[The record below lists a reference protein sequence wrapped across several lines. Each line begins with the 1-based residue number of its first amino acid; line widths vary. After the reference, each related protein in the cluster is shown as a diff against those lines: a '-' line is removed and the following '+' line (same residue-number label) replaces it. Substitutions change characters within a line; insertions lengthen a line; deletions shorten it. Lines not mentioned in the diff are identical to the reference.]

1 MHDAHP
7 HATPAPRRV
16 LVTGADGL
24 IGRAT
29 TDHLTRRGWRVTALS
44 RSWQRPVEAE
54 RVLTGDVTDQRVVA
68 EAVADVDA
76 VVHLAAI
83 PHPSIDTPRAVFT
96 NNTVGTFTVLSEA
109 GEAGV
114 RRVVTASSINA
125 FGVPM
130 NSRPVQPAYYPLDE
144 QSPVDHDD
152 AYSLSKWV
160 DEQTARMAHSRWGVD
175 VLAVRFPLVRD
186 GDALRRWS
194 QRVVDDPD
202 LGRLVR
208 EGWAYLDL
216 RDACT
221 VVEAGLSR
229 PLSGAHVVLATAA
242 DILPDRPTEELLDR
256 FAPGVPRRR
265 AFPGR
270 SGLVDLDRVRELLG
284 WEPRHSV
291 HTPAPAPS
299 DDAVAVTA

>member
-1 MHDAHP
+1 
-7 HATPAPRRV
+7 
-16 LVTGADGL
+16 
-24 IGRAT
+24 
-29 TDHLTRRGWRVTALS
+29 
-44 RSWQRPVEAE
+44 
-54 RVLTGDVTDQRVVA
+54 
-68 EAVADVDA
+68 
-76 VVHLAAI
+76 
-83 PHPSIDTPRAVFT
+83 
-96 NNTVGTFTVLSEA
+96 VLSEA
-109 GEAGV
+109 GGAGV

-130 NSRPVQPAYYPLDE
+130 NHHDVQPAYYPLDE
-144 QSPVDHDD
+144 QSPVEHDD

-194 QRVVDDPD
+194 AQVVDDPD
-202 LGRLVR
+202 LGRLAR

-221 VVEAGLSR
+221 LLEAGLTQ

-256 FAPGVPRRR
+256 FARDVPRRR

-270 SGLVDLDRVRELLG
+270 TGLVSLERVRQLLG
-284 WEPRHSV
+284 WQPAHSV
-291 HTPAPAPS
+291 HSRVRAGA
-299 DDAVAVTA
+299 DAVAVTA

>member
-1 MHDAHP
+1 MHDASP
-7 HATPAPRRV
+7 HATPPGRRV

-29 TDHLTRRGWRVTALS
+29 TEHLVRGGWRVTALS
-44 RSWQRPVEAE
+44 RSWHQPVEAE
-54 RVLTGDVTDQRVVA
+54 RVVTGDVTDQQVVA
-68 EAVADVDA
+68 DAVAGMDA

-83 PHPSIDTPRAVFT
+83 PHPDIDTPRTVFV
-96 NNTVGTFTVLSEA
+96 NNTVATFTVLSEA
-109 GEAGV
+109 GAAGV
-114 RRVVTASSINA
+114 GRVVTASSINA

-130 NSRPVQPAYYPLDE
+130 NSHPVQPAYYPLDE
-144 QSPVDHDD
+144 ESPVAHDD

-186 GDALRRWS
+186 AASLRRWS
-194 QRVVDDPD
+194 RQMVDDPD
-202 LGRLVR
+202 LGRLGR

-216 RDACT
+216 RDA
-221 VVEAGLSR
+221 VALIEAGLTR
-229 PLSGAHVVLATAA
+229 PLTGAHVVLATAA

-256 FAPGVPRRR
+256 WAPDVPRRR
-265 AFPGR
+265 PFPGR
-270 SGLVDLDRVRELLG
+270 QGLVDCDRARQLLG

-291 HTPAPAPS
+291 HTPAGA